1 MAITQAFSV
10 KTQRLTEVAVRTA
23 KRVQKVLAR
32 HGRLLDDATVDTGP
46 KGEQLALAA
55 LVGAAASGLGLAGER
70 AGKPLLRV
78 VDPAK
83 ARVAERVGESLGVN
97 VHAEV
102 AVPARDRARL
112 ERLCRYVCRPP
123 IAQERLVEVAGGKLR
138 YLLKKP
144 WSDGT
149 VALVLEPLDLCA
161 RIAALIPPPR
171 FHMIR
176 YHGVLSSHAKPASG
190 LGLVGERAGQ
200 PLLRIVDPSRAREG
214 EPFAEVMGFNVHAQ
228 VAVAAHDRA
237 RLERLCR
244 YLCRPPLAQE
254 RLEETPSGKL
264 RYTFKKPWK
273 DGTVALL
280 LEPLDLIARVCA
292 LVPPPRLHM
301 VRYHGVLSS
310 HAKVRSEVV
319 PKPEVASLATRVVQL
334 ELFGDNNDSS
344 DTEPRRRPWAW
355 LLRHVFEVDVTTCPH
370 CTGPMRWLEAA
381 TTSDAIA
388 RLLAK
393 HGLGPRPPPKDRA
406 PHGQLRL
413 AFPKT

>member
-1 MAITQAFSV
+1 MALGFHALAPPTTDEV
-10 KTQRLTEVAVRTA
+10 TEVAVRTA

-55 LVGAAASGLGLAGER
+55 LVGAAASGLGLTGER

-176 YHGVLSSHAKPASG
+176 YHGVLSSHAK
-190 LGLVGERAGQ
+190 L
-200 PLLRIVDPSRAREG
+200 
-214 EPFAEVMGFNVHAQ
+214 
-228 VAVAAHDRA
+228 
-237 RLERLCR
+237 
-244 YLCRPPLAQE
+244 
-254 RLEETPSGKL
+254 
-264 RYTFKKPWK
+264 
-273 DGTVALL
+273 
-280 LEPLDLIARVCA
+280 
-292 LVPPPRLHM
+292 
-301 VRYHGVLSS
+301 
-310 HAKVRSEVV
+310 RSEVV
-319 PKPEVASLATRVVQL
+319 PKLEDQGPKQLA
-334 ELFGDNNDSS
+334 LFEQDR
-344 DTEPRRRPWAW
+344 TVLAPEPRRKPWAW
-355 LLRHVFEVDVTTCPH
+355 LLRHVFQVDVVTCIR
-370 CTGPMRWLEAA
+370 CRGATRLLEVA
-381 TTSDAIA
+381 TTPEPIA
-388 RLLAK
+388 KLLAK
-393 HGLGPRPPPKDRA
+393 HGLGPRPPPPRA
-406 PHGQLRL
+406 APTGQLRL
-413 AFPKT
+413 PFSTA